1 MLWVITSGPEL
12 LNEIISSIFVVRL
25 VSVFMGD
32 RKHKDASDQN
42 PIMLS
47 VIMLSVIN
55 CANDQRHKSR
65 ALDIALNTNAL
76 EIRRSTLQDILCYIA
91 SLTGP

>member
-1 MLWVITSGPEL
+1 MQLLWVITSGPEL
-12 LNEIISSIFVVRL
+12 LNEVISSIFV

-42 PIMLS
+42 P
-47 VIMLSVIN
+47 IMLSVIN